1 MPGFIDAIARF
12 LGGIGA
18 ENLGTAA
25 VFVILTAWAFV
36 NGLRK
41 ARTHQPSAIADPLSK
56 RLERIETEHAL
67 LEERQA
73 LAEARIARV
82 EGQVGVLQTLIV
94 GTAKE

>member
-1 MPGFIDAIARF
+1 MPGFIDATTNF

-25 VFVILTAWAFV
+25 VFVVLTMWAFV

-41 ARTHQPSAIADPLSK
+41 ARTRLPSAIADPPPK
-56 RLERIETEHAL
+56 RLERMETEHAH

-94 GTAKE
+94 GKPKE